1 MKKFV
6 TVLICLLTMAPPA
19 LPAMAADAPADG
31 GEGNGAAE
39 ALNAEWQYY
48 KAVPDYSSGYW
59 LDEAGVLTVGLVDEA
74 GREEVLAIVG
84 NVPVNFE
91 EHVYSYNELWNIQLA
106 IEPFMNENVGIM
118 TVGVNVRD
126 NVTEVGIDMEVPGAE
141 GFVEKML
148 ARYGGRVAFKDK
160 TGLTLDYVKG
170 EASSAAQ
177 AAVPGRGLPPQ
188 TVVTLLCVIGL
199 GGAFWLLARSR
210 RMVRQVQTADGGA
223 AATPPVTRKET
234 EAAVRRSSARTDTT
248 LYDIMKKLEE

>member
-1 MKKFV
+1 MQEFFLKLFRSPPTEPIQKPRAYLFRMARNMALDGLKKRRDS
-6 TVLICLLTMAPPA
+6 APLEEGHKPA
-19 LPAMAADAPADG
+19 ECPDFAWRVDVADAPADG

-170 EASSAAQ
+170 EASSAAKRPFP
-177 AAVPGRGLPPQ
+177 AGACLPRP
-188 TVVTLLCVIGL
+188 
-199 GGAFWLLARSR
+199 W
-210 RMVRQVQTADGGA
+210 
-223 AATPPVTRKET
+223 
-234 EAAVRRSSARTDTT
+234 
-248 LYDIMKKLEE
+248 